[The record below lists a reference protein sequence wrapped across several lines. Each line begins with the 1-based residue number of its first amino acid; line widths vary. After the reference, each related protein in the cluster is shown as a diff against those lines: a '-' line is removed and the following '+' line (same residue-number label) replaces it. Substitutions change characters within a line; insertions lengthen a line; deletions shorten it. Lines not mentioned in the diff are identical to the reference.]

1 MRVFVCVMCIHF
13 GTGRNGQHSRWAWW
27 DGGRFNLRFECG
39 YAWDARNGG
48 CWVEEFIWAGGIAA
62 GTAAEYDRWD
72 AAAAAV
78 AAAAVAA
85 AAAATGAFVH
95 TFVLVYVLI

>member
-1 MRVFVCVMCIHF
+1 MCIHLC
-13 GTGRNGQHSRWAWW
+13 TGRNGQHSRGAWW
-27 DGGRFNLRFECG
+27 DGGWSNLRFECG

-48 CWVEEFIWAGGIAA
+48 YWVEEFIWAGGIAA
-62 GTAAEYDRWD
+62 GTAAEQDRWN

-85 AAAATGAFVH
+85 AAAAATGGFLH
-95 TFVLVYVLI
+95 TCVLVYVLI